1 MSQKKTNMSKSS
13 KKSKDI
19 KAKYSYKR
27 KQAKI
32 KAQDLFN
39 TYACLSDAQQMEIE
53 KVFNQILYKIYQDEP
68 TKDSVKVWVDGSYNP
83 KTNTA
88 GIGLVIV
95 TDPTKPIDNISNI
108 AFGKSVNAKSSLNAE
123 IYALSI
129 GLSYIL
135 DTDLFVNTKDI
146 HIFYDCVNSTVC
158 ATNIDAYTT
167 FGAPYTNFRSAIK
180 RIKRRNINLVFE
192 HTKAHDT
199 DENNELCDLIAK
211 YYAKADLQSS
221 QKKLIEKFITK
232 KK

>member
-1 MSQKKTNMSKSS
+1 MTQKQTNTSRS
-13 KKSKDI
+13 KKSKDA
-19 KAKYSYKR
+19 KAKYSYSR

-39 TYACLSDAQQMEIE
+39 TYACLSDEQQIEIE
-53 KVFNQILYKIYQDEP
+53 KTFNQILYKIYQSELNDHSI
-68 TKDSVKVWVDGSYNP
+68 KLWVDGSFNP

-95 TDPTKPIDNISNI
+95 TDPTKPIDNVHNI

-135 DTDLFVNTKDI
+135 DTDSFADIKDI

-167 FGAPYTNFRSAIK
+167 FGAPYTNFRSALK
-180 RIKRRNINLVFE
+180 RIKRRNINVIFE
-192 HTKAHDT
+192 HTKAHNI

-211 YYAKADLQSS
+211 YYAKADIQAS
-221 QKKLIEKFITK
+221 QRKMITKFINK